1 VTDEE
6 LTIDELARETGM
18 TVRNIRAHQSRGLL
32 PPPEVRARTGYYG
45 REHVARLKLI
55 QELQANG
62 YNLAA
67 IQHLLARA
75 GGSTDELLGFMRTLL
90 TPFAGETAEVVEL
103 KELADRFGANPKTL
117 AKAVALGVLVPLD
130 GDRYEVPSPSLLR
143 AADEVVRL
151 GIPVERGL
159 EMVEQAGRT
168 ADGIGERFVKLL
180 MESVWQDSGTDWA
193 VTRQA
198 LERLR
203 PLVTELLVAVFHQ
216 RMTAAVERA
225 FGRELE
231 RRAR

>member
-1 VTDEE
+1 
-6 LTIDELARETGM
+6 
-18 TVRNIRAHQSRGLL
+18 
-32 PPPEVRARTGYYG
+32 VRARTGYYG

-90 TPFAGETAEVVEL
+90 TPFAGETAEGVEL

>member
-1 VTDEE
+1 
-6 LTIDELARETGM
+6 M
-18 TVRNIRAHQSRGLL
+18 TVRTIRSHQSRGLL

-45 REHVARLKLI
+45 PEHVARLRLI
-55 QELQANG
+55 QELQAAG

-67 IQHLLARA
+67 IKHLIGRS
-75 GGSTDELLGFMRTLL
+75 GGSAEDVLGFMRTLL
-90 TPFAGETAEVVEL
+90 APFDGEAAEVVEL
-103 KELADRFGANPKTL
+103 AELTERYGPGRKALG
-117 AKAVALGVLVPLD
+117 KAVSLGILVPLGD
-130 GDRYEVPSPSLLR
+130 DRYETPSPSLLR
-143 AADEVVRL
+143 AADALVEL
-151 GIPVERGL
+151 GIPVEKGL

-180 MESVWQDSGTDWA
+180 MERVWQDPGTDWA
-193 VTRQA
+193 ATRDA

-203 PLVTELLVAVFHQ
+203 PLVTQMLVAVFHQ

>member
-1 VTDEE
+1 VIDEE

-90 TPFAGETAEVVEL
+90 APFAGETAEVVEL
-103 KELADRFGANPKTL
+103 KELAGRFGANPKTL
-117 AKAVALGVLVPLD
+117 AKAVSLGVLVPLD

-193 VTRQA
+193 VTREA

-203 PLVTELLVAVFHQ
+203 PLVTEMLVAVFHQ